1 MMKLTNGLTPIGSSA
16 TSVNKGFTIMRDM
29 NKTFTVWWNEDNDLN
44 HKAFPM
50 VKGDPDHKAF
60 NDAIVFAGVVM
71 GNGNGV
77 RIESRQFNDKRN
89 AWDIEQVWPN
99 DNTDKER
106 LIELKDGQTMRE
118 HLGFKS

>member
-1 MMKLTNGLTPIGSSA
+1 
-16 TSVNKGFTIMRDM
+16 MRDM
-29 NKTFTVWWNEDNDLN
+29 NKTFTVWRNEDNNLN

-106 LIELKDGQTMRE
+106 LIELKDGQTMRD
-118 HLGFKS
+118 HLKSL

>member
-16 TSVNKGFTIMRDM
+16 MNVNKGFTIMRDM
-29 NKTFTVWWNEDNDLN
+29 NKTFTVWWKVDNTALF
-44 HKAFPM
+44 KAFPM

-71 GNGNGV
+71 GNGDGV

-106 LIELKDGQTMRE
+106 LIELKDGDTMRD

>member
-1 MMKLTNGLTPIGSSA
+1 
-16 TSVNKGFTIMRDM
+16 MRDM

-106 LIELKDGQTMRE
+106 LIELKDGDTMRD